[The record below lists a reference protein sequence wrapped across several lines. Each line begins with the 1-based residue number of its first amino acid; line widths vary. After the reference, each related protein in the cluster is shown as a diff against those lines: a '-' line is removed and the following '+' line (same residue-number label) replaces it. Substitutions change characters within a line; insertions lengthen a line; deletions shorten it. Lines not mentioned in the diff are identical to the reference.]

1 MVVLRSLAADG
12 RAPRLAEI
20 VGAVTA
26 GAAGLA
32 AVFAGANLYLSGR
45 RELNRWTRDTLV
57 ELFVA
62 FLDASFKHGS
72 ACGVILRTSPL
83 DIQRDSLRRAAIA
96 AHDLELETLTR
107 LRLLAPPQAVTAAMA
122 LLQCE
127 YLLAAPCFLES
138 VPPPDDPETLL
149 EPVRR
154 ARAVLLEAA
163 RSALRLQDVSGTGR
177 FDRST
182 SWREFRNALNP
193 IAEPNAE

>member
-1 MVVLRSLAADG
+1 
-12 RAPRLAEI
+12 LAEI

-45 RELNRWTRDTLV
+45 RELNKWTRDTLV

-72 ACGVILRTSPL
+72 ACGAMLRTSPS
-83 DIQRDSLRRAAIA
+83 DEQRDALRRAALA

-107 LRLLAPPQAVTAAMA
+107 LRLLAPPSAVAAAMA

-127 YLLAAPCFLES
+127 HLLAAPCFLEL
-138 VPPPDDPETLL
+138 VTPPDDPETLF

-154 ARAVLLEAA
+154 ARGSSGSRKVCPSAPGRLRNWSFRPLDELARFPQCRQPDRGTERRVAPPCFAPIEA
-163 RSALRLQDVSGTGR
+163 
-177 FDRST
+177 
-182 SWREFRNALNP
+182 
-193 IAEPNAE
+193 